1 MTTVLL
7 FVGGCGLGGLVV
19 WLIARRAPQSP
30 AFEDKLRAIL
40 PQVAEQVLAAKTQQ
54 LERTAQ
60 QELKLLGADT
70 VHQVQTSQTG
80 LQSKL
85 EEMRLQ
91 LEGYQAR
98 ITAFEKE
105 RAGAQAQLQMQIE
118 TVVGAGAAMGQ
129 EARTLREALS
139 TSGGVRGAWGEATLK
154 NILNACG
161 LNEQIDYDLQ
171 VGLND
176 RMRPDAVLYLPT
188 GRRLAIDA
196 KASLASFQAGLEA
209 SDDARRQ
216 QCFAEFAQVL
226 RRRAKELASKE
237 YSRNLEHSLPCVV
250 MFVPSEGAF
259 RAALD
264 ADAELFLYGQSLQP
278 TVLLASPSTLF
289 PMILVVA
296 HGWQQHKAG
305 QQMQELLAE
314 VAEFGSRLQTFLGHI
329 QNVGKAVDQ
338 AGKAYNAALASFRTR
353 LAPQAA
359 KLEQLHAGWKELEE
373 LKPVENRPLLAE
385 EASSTE

>member
-7 FVGGCGLGGLVV
+7 FVGGCALGALAA

-171 VGLND
+171 VELND

-209 SDDARRQ
+209 SDEAQRQ
-216 QCFAEFAQVL
+216 KCFADFAQVL
-226 RRRAKELASKE
+226 RRRAKDLASKE

-264 ADAELFLYGQSLQP
+264 TDAELFLYGQSLQP

-314 VAEFGSRLQTFLGHI
+314 VAEFGSRLQTFLGHV

-359 KLEQLHAGWKELEE
+359 KLEQLNAGWKELEE

-385 EASSTE
+385 DASPTE